1 MKYNKVVPGIFIKR
15 PNRFI
20 AHIMINGNEEI
31 CHVKNTGRCKEL
43 LIPGCT
49 VYCSVSDNPQRKTKF
64 DLIAVEKIRNYHAFV
79 AAETTSEANSN
90 ANLAPKGKSNAK
102 ANSNARLAPKGKSN
116 AKANGNATLA
126 PKDKSNAKATNTLL
140 VNMDSQAPNAAVK
153 EWLASG
159 ASPFGQIDFL
169 KPECKHGNSR
179 FDFYLEIKEQNTLAK
194 QNEIADNSSS
204 QRIGNDHKTIDAET
218 NQILKSKTRKIF
230 VEVKGVTLEQ
240 DSVVLFPDAPT
251 ERGVKHVHELIQCHG
266 EGYETYILFV
276 VQMNHASYFTPNRKT
291 HPQFAD
297 ALCEAKQAGVQ
308 LLAYTCKITPDEMV
322 MDKPLPIK
330 L

>member
-1 MKYNKVVPGIFIKR
+1 MKYSKVVPGIFIKR
-15 PNRFI
+15 PNRFV
-20 AHIMINGNEEI
+20 AHVMINGNEEV

-43 LIPGCT
+43 LIPSCT
-49 VYCSVSDNPQRKTKF
+49 VYCAVSDNPQRKTKF
-64 DLIAVEKIRNYHAFV
+64 DLIAVEKIKNGRAFV
-79 AAETTSEANSN
+79 TAETASA
-90 ANLAPKGKSNAK
+90 
-102 ANSNARLAPKGKSN
+102 ANSNARLAPKG
-116 AKANGNATLA
+116 
-126 PKDKSNAKATNTLL
+126 KSNAKATNTLL

-179 FDFYLEIKEQNTLAK
+179 FDFYLEIKEQNALAQ

-204 QRIGNDHKTIDAET
+204 QRIGNDHKTIDADT

-276 VQMNHASYFTPNRKT
+276 VQMDHASYFTPNRKT

-322 MDKPLPIK
+322 MDKPVPIK